1 MNSFPE
7 TYIDPYYQLLKI
19 GSVVNTV
26 EIKQTNKQTKTCM
39 IGKVFKNRRE
49 RENGVLPRGDQSD
62 REKKKQET
70 VAKVF
75 KNRRDIE
82 NGLLPRGGQSDRQK

>member
-26 EIKQTNKQTKTCM
+26 EIKQTDKDMHDRESFQEQA
-39 IGKVFKNRRE
+39 RE
-49 RENGVLPRGDQSD
+49 RENGVLPRGGQSD
-62 REKKKQET
+62 REKKNKKRWRKFSRTGET
-70 VAKVF
+70 
-75 KNRRDIE
+75 
-82 NGLLPRGGQSDRQK
+82 

>member
-26 EIKQTNKQTKTCM
+26 EIKQTDKDMHDRESFQEQA
-39 IGKVFKNRRE
+39 RE
-49 RENGVLPRGDQSD
+49 REWRVTQGWSVGSG
-62 REKKKQET
+62 KKNKKRWRKFSRTGET
-70 VAKVF
+70 
-75 KNRRDIE
+75 
-82 NGLLPRGGQSDRQK
+82 